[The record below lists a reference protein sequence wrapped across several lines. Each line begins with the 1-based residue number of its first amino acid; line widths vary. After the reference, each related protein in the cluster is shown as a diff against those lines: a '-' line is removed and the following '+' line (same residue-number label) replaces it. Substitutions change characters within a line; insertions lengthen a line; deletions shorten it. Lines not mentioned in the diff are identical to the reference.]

1 MSVLVLEITAVK
13 TSAFAHKQHPKT
25 AFNSIRCIP
34 FDFEIVQI
42 YEGKTS
48 ISKKQKKNQKTYCK
62 KLLHSHK
69 VVFWSIGTGHTSQN
83 CNENTLL
90 TFNGHMI
97 HLSVGTGS
105 LGLDGA
111 GATGSPS
118 ASHNSSKDEW
128 MI

>member
-1 MSVLVLEITAVK
+1 MLTSSVQRLLLIACGGFPLTLKLCKFMKEK
-13 TSAFAHKQHPKT
+13 RQFP
-25 AFNSIRCIP
+25 
-34 FDFEIVQI
+34 
-42 YEGKTS
+42 
-48 ISKKQKKNQKTYCK
+48 KKNKINCK

-69 VVFWSIGTGHTSQN
+69 VVFWVIGTRYISQ
-83 CNENTLL
+83 NTLL

-97 HLSVGTGS
+97 HLSVGSGS
-105 LGLDGA
+105 LGLDVA